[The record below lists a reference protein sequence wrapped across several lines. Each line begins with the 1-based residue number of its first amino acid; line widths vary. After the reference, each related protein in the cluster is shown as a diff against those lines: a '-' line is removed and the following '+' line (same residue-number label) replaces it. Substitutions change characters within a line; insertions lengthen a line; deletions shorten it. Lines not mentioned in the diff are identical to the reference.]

1 MRVERRRA
9 GSTLPLLLVL
19 LLLVGAGGWNY
30 WRNLQVEAKEP
41 RPYAGYSD
49 RDLAALIDAYRNEVD
64 RLEGRSAARPG
75 GAARAAGPLLGER
88 LAAYERVRRASA
100 RRRKMETELAGQE
113 GILRRLE
120 REQQIRRERGR
131 GWRLHLHRLVT
142 I

>member
-1 MRVERRRA
+1 MTVEGRRA
-9 GSTLPLLLVL
+9 GSALPLLLVL
-19 LLLVGAGGWNY
+19 LLLVGGGAWNY
-30 WRNLQVEAKEP
+30 SRNLQVEAQEP

-49 RDLAALIDAYRNEVD
+49 RDLSALIDAYRHEVD
-64 RLEGRSAARPG
+64 RLEDRSAPRPG
-75 GAARAAGPLLGER
+75 AAARAAGPLLGER
-88 LAAYERVRRASA
+88 LAAYEHVRRAGA
-100 RRRKMETELAGQE
+100 RRRKMETQLAGQE